1 MDSISGFLI
10 HFVVLKDFITT
21 KPPPK
26 SYVYKKFDNL
36 DSNKLKADLHKI
48 DWINEILKWLVVM
61 RHLTKS
67 PKKKRILQSKPCIN
81 KEIKHQIFGKK
92 INCS

>member
-48 DWINEILKWLVVM
+48 DWINEILK
-61 RHLTKS
+61 
-67 PKKKRILQSKPCIN
+67 
-81 KEIKHQIFGKK
+81 
-92 INCS
+92 

>member
-1 MDSISGFLI
+1 MFVGFYSTCSATSKGYWQIKDSNRKYFDTAFSGKIMDSISGFLI

-48 DWINEILKWLVVM
+48 DWINEILK
-61 RHLTKS
+61 
-67 PKKKRILQSKPCIN
+67 
-81 KEIKHQIFGKK
+81 
-92 INCS
+92 